1 MCLDVLMIFSP
12 WATVWFKFLRI
23 FFPLN
28 LPFSKIWSFPENKAY
43 KINHWVQFLL
53 REKVIL
59 HFTFL
64 PIAEGDPETRH
75 RNQAVKSND
84 NDNESNDNY
93 TNMAWQLKVLICI
106 IVKKIFYFSK
116 YF

>member
-1 MCLDVLMIFSP
+1 MIFSP
-12 WATVWFKFLRI
+12 WAPVWFKFLRI

-28 LPFSKIWSFPENKAY
+28 LHFSKISSFPENKAY

-64 PIAEGDPETRH
+64 PIAKGDPETRH
-75 RNQAVKSND
+75 RNQAVKRQ
-84 NDNESNDNY
+84 ESNDNY
-93 TNMAWQLKVLICI
+93 TNISMAAESIALYYREKN
-106 IVKKIFYFSK
+106 IFYFSK